1 MQPAAR
7 IGDMHVCPMVTPGTP
22 PVPHVG
28 GPITGPGVPNVLIG
42 FMPAATISDMCV
54 CVGPPDVIAKGSAAV
69 LIGGKP
75 AARMGDMTA
84 HGGTIVAG
92 CPTVLIGD
100 SGSAGGGGG
109 GGGAG
114 AAATAGS
121 AASSPATE
129 KVARKVSQAYREEE
143 EATVTPV
150 SSEQVGPLEPEQEE
164 KEKTWIGI
172 QLEDADGT
180 PVPNEN
186 FKVTLEGGQV
196 LSGTTDD
203 EGYARFDDI
212 DPDQGKVDF
221 VNIPDH
227 GEQETRESG
236 DESDDTQDL
245 LE

>member
-42 FMPAATISDMCV
+42 FMPAATITDMCV

-109 GGGAG
+109 GAV
-114 AAATAGS
+114 ATATAGS
-121 AASSPATE
+121 VASSPATE
-129 KVARKVSQAYREEE
+129 KVAKLVSQAYSEAD

-150 SSEQVGPLEPEQEE
+150 TRDQVGPLEPEQEE

-172 QLEDADGT
+172 QLEDVDGT
-180 PVPNEN
+180 PVANEN

-203 EGYARFDDI
+203 EGYAHFDDI

-221 VNIPDH
+221 FNIPDS
-227 GEQETRESG
+227 GEQETGEST
-236 DESDDTQDL
+236 DASDDPQNL